1 MGENDCSPKMMIRRK
16 WRFVENYDPSKMT
29 IRRKWWSVEND
40 DFSKMTMCRKWWFLE
55 NDDSSKIT
63 IHRKWRFVA
72 NDYDN
77 LKLKMFTNIYLAPY
91 IPSPFQMAFLTPSF
105 HGFFCQDFLGAKIHS
120 KLLVKLWALTA
131 FFLSFYYFIFFDLFG
146 FVLRII

>member
-1 MGENDCSPKMMIRRK
+1 MMIRRK

-91 IPSPFQMAFLTPSF
+91 IPPPFQMAFLTPLF
-105 HGFFCQDFLGAKIHS
+105 HGVFLKDFLGAKIHS
-120 KLLVKLWALTA
+120 KLLVKLSALAA
-131 FFLSFYYFIFFDLFG
+131 FFIFLFSYFFWFI
-146 FVLRII
+146 RICSENNLKVTHIHFM